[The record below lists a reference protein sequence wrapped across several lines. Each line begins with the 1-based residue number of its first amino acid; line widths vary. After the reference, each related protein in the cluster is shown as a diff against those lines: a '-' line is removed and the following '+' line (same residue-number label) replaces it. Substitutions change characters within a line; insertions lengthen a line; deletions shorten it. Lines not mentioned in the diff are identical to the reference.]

1 MSFTLKVAIARMSH
15 ETNTFSRVETQITD
29 FNPCYGQEI
38 YEVYSNTQ
46 TELGGFLAILRD
58 HHIDVVPT
66 LAASAT
72 PSGPLV
78 YEDYRLIC
86 QKIVEGARAE
96 SDLDGMLLS
105 LHGAMVA
112 QDVPEAEGNLLQM
125 LRLSLGQSIPII
137 CTLDLHALVSEQ
149 IISQVDAIFGYNT
162 NPHVDQFD
170 RGVEAAN
177 YMVATLEG
185 KCHPITT
192 FTKLPMMP
200 PTINMRTTEGPMV
213 NLFEQARTMEE
224 NPQVINVSIFGG
236 FPYADVARVGSSI
249 VVVTENNRELAHQ
262 ISDQLGSAMWEC
274 RGDFLKALVSVDA
287 AVQRARSAEE
297 GPIILADVSD
307 NPGGGAPG
315 DGTVI
320 LQQLLESEVKDVGLA
335 IIKDPDAVKHAM
347 EVGIGEQFSTI
358 IGGKTDQHHGQPIQ
372 VSGVVKT
379 LTDGIFVNKAAR
391 AGMRVNVGKTAVI
404 DAAGI
409 EIILTEKSHAPND
422 PEIFR
427 RHGIEPFDKKV
438 LVLKSRGH
446 FRAAYEPYS
455 KEVIEVDAPG
465 ITSPNLSL
473 FTFHHIPRPMW
484 PFNES

>member
-1 MSFTLKVAIARMSH
+1 MSH
-15 ETNTFSRVETQITD
+15 ETNTFSCVETHLAD
-29 FNPCYGQEI
+29 FNPSYGHEI
-38 YEVYSNTQ
+38 FKVYGNTR
-46 TELGGFLAILRD
+46 TELGGFLKIL
-58 HHIDVVPT
+58 HHHDIDIVPT

-72 PSGPLV
+72 PSGPLIQK
-78 YEDYRLIC
+78 DYDNIC
-86 QKIVEGARAE
+86 QTIVDEVKEGNP
-96 SDLDGMLLS
+96 DGMLLS

-112 QDVPEAEGNLLQM
+112 QGVTEAEGTLLQM
-125 LRLSLGQSIPII
+125 LRHSLGTSIPII

-149 IISQVDAIFGYNT
+149 IISHIDAVFGYNT
-162 NPHVDQFD
+162 NPHVDQFE
-170 RGVEAAN
+170 RGVEAAEC
-177 YMVATLEG
+177 MVASLKEE
-185 KCHPITT
+185 CHPVTA

-213 NLFEQARTMEE
+213 DLFKQARAIEAD
-224 NPQVINVSIFGG
+224 PQVLNVSIFGG

-249 VVVTENNRELAHQ
+249 VVVTENNKELAQ
-262 ISDQLGSAMWEC
+262 NISDGLGSTMWE
-274 RGDFLKALVSVDA
+274 RRRDFLKSLVSVED
-287 AVQRARSAEE
+287 AVQRAQSAVE

-315 DGTVI
+315 DGSVI
-320 LQQLLESEVKDVGLA
+320 LQQLLKNGVKNVGFA
-335 IIKDPDAVKHAM
+335 IIKDPEAVDHAM
-347 EVGIGEQFSTI
+347 NVGIGNQFSTC

-379 LTDGIFVNKAAR
+379 LTDGIFINKAAR

-446 FRAAYEPYS
+446 FRAAYEPHA

-465 ITSPNLSL
+465 ITSPNLEW
-473 FTFHHIPRPMW
+473 FTFHEIPRPMW
-484 PFNES
+484 PLKGD

>member
-1 MSFTLKVAIARMSH
+1 LRVAIARMSH
-15 ETNTFSRVETQITD
+15 ETNTFSCVETHLAD
-29 FNPCYGQEI
+29 FNPSYGHEI
-38 YEVYSNTQ
+38 FKVYGNTR
-46 TELGGFLAILRD
+46 TELGGFLKIL
-58 HHIDVVPT
+58 HHYDIDIVPT

-78 YEDYRLIC
+78 QEDYGYIC
-86 QKIVEGARAE
+86 QTIVDEGSE
-96 SDLDGMLLS
+96 GNPDGMLLS

-112 QDVPEAEGNLLQM
+112 QGVTEAEGTLLQM
-125 LRLSLGQSIPII
+125 LRHSLGTSIPII
-137 CTLDLHALVSEQ
+137 CTLDLHALVSDQ
-149 IISQVDAIFGYNT
+149 IISHVDAVFGYDT
-162 NPHVDQFD
+162 NPHVDQFE
-170 RGVEAAN
+170 RGVEAAEC
-177 YMVATLEG
+177 MVASLKER
-185 KCHPITT
+185 CHPVTA
-192 FTKLPMMP
+192 FAKLPMMP

-213 NLFEQARTMEE
+213 DLFKQARALEAD
-224 NPQVINVSIFGG
+224 PQVLNVSIFGG

-249 VVVTENNRELAHQ
+249 VVVTENNRELAQ
-262 ISDQLGSAMWEC
+262 NISDGLGSTMWE
-274 RGDFLKALVSVDA
+274 RRSDFLKSLISVEDA
-287 AVQRARSAEE
+287 VHRAQSAVE

-320 LQQLLESEVKDVGLA
+320 LQQLLKNGVKNVGFA
-335 IIKDPDAVKHAM
+335 IIKDPEAVDHAM
-347 EVGIGEQFSTI
+347 NVGIGNRFSTF
-358 IGGKTDQHHGQPIQ
+358 IGGKTDPHHGQPIQ
-372 VSGVVKT
+372 VSGVVTT
-379 LTDGIFVNKAAR
+379 LTDGIFINKAAR

-409 EIILTEKSHAPND
+409 EIILTERSHAPND

-446 FRAAYEPYS
+446 FRAAYEPHA

-465 ITSPNLSL
+465 ITSPNLGW

-484 PFNES
+484 PLKGD

>member
-1 MSFTLKVAIARMSH
+1 MSH
-15 ETNTFSRVETQITD
+15 ETNTFSRVETHLKD

-38 YEVYSNTQ
+38 YEVYGNTR
-46 TELGGFLAILRD
+46 TELGGFLDMLQRNNIE
-58 HHIDVVPT
+58 IVPT

-78 YEDYRLIC
+78 HEDYSFIC
-86 QKIVEGARAE
+86 QKIIDGVKD
-96 SDLDGMLLS
+96 SSLLDGMLLS

-112 QDVPEAEGNLLQM
+112 QGVPEAEGKLLQR
-125 LRLSLGQSIPII
+125 LRLLLGQTIPII
-137 CTLDLHALVSEQ
+137 CTLDLHALISEQ
-149 IISQVDAIFGYNT
+149 MISQVNAIFGYNT
-162 NPHVDQFD
+162 NPHIDQYE
-170 RGVEAAN
+170 RGVEAAEC
-177 YMVATLEG
+177 MVATL
-185 KCHPITT
+185 KRSSQPVTA
-192 FTKLPMMP
+192 FTKLSMMP

-213 NLFEQARTMEE
+213 TLFEQARAREA
-224 NPQVINVSIFGG
+224 NPQVINVSVFGG
-236 FPYADVARVGSSI
+236 FPYADITRVGSSI
-249 VVVTENNRELAHQ
+249 VVVTENNKDLAQQ
-262 ISDQLGSAMWEC
+262 ISNELGSAMWGC
-274 RGDFLKALVSVDA
+274 RSDFLKALVSVETA
-287 AVQRARSAEE
+287 IQRAQSAEE
-297 GPIILADVSD
+297 GPIILADISD

-315 DGTVI
+315 DGTTI
-320 LQQLLESEVKDVGLA
+320 LQQLLEYSVKNVGFA

-347 EVGIGEQFSTI
+347 EVGIGESFSI
-358 IGGKTDQHHGQPIQ
+358 KIGGKTDQHHGQPIQ

-379 LTDGIFVNKAAR
+379 LTDGIFINKAVR

-427 RHGIEPFDKKV
+427 RNGIEPFDKKI

-446 FRAAYEPYS
+446 FRAAYEPYA

-473 FTFHHIPRPMW
+473 FTFRHIPRPMW
-484 PFNES
+484 PISEDSG

>member
-1 MSFTLKVAIARMSH
+1 MSH
-15 ETNTFSRVETQITD
+15 ETNTFSSVETHISD
-29 FNPCYGQEI
+29 FNPCYRQEI
-38 YEVYSNTQ
+38 FKVYGNTR
-46 TELGGFLAILRD
+46 TELGGFLTILHRND
-58 HHIDVVPT
+58 IDVVPT
-66 LAASAT
+66 LAVSAT

-78 YEDYRLIC
+78 QEDYDYIC
-86 QKIVEGARAE
+86 RKIVDDVREGNI
-96 SDLDGMLLS
+96 DGILLS
-105 LHGAMVA
+105 LHGAMVV
-112 QDVPEAEGNLLQM
+112 QNVPEAEGKLLQI
-125 LRLSLGQSIPII
+125 LRQSLGKSIPII

-149 IISQVDAIFGYNT
+149 IISHVDAVFGYDT

-170 RGVEAAN
+170 RGVEAAEC
-177 YMVATLEG
+177 MVATLNG
-185 KCHPITT
+185 KCRPVTV

-213 NLFEQARTMEE
+213 NLFKQAKAIET

-249 VVVTENNRELAHQ
+249 VVVTDSNRGLAQ
-262 ISDQLGSAMWEC
+262 EISDELGSAMWEK
-274 RGDFLKALVSVDA
+274 RSDFLKALVSVEDA
-287 AVQRARSAEE
+287 IQRAQNAVE

-320 LQQLLESEVKDVGLA
+320 LQQLLEYGVKNVGFA

-347 EVGIGEQFSTI
+347 NAGIGNQFSMF

-379 LTDGIFVNKAAR
+379 LTDGIFINKAAR

-409 EIILTEKSHAPND
+409 EIIITEKSHAPND

-446 FRAAYEPYS
+446 FRAAYEPYA

-465 ITSPNLSL
+465 ITSPNLRL
-473 FTFHHIPRPMW
+473 FSFHHIPRPMW
-484 PFNES
+484 PFSKD

>member
-1 MSFTLKVAIARMSH
+1 MSH
-15 ETNTFSRVETQITD
+15 ETNTFSQVETQLKD

-38 YEVYSNTQ
+38 SEVYGNTR
-46 TELGGFLAILRD
+46 TELGGFLAILQQ
-58 HHIDVVPT
+58 HNIETVPT

-78 YEDYRLIC
+78 HEDYKLIC
-86 QKIVEGARAE
+86 QKIVDGVRDAGI
-96 SDLDGMLLS
+96 LDGILLS

-112 QDVPEAEGNLLQM
+112 QGVSEAEGNLLQR
-125 LRLSLGQSIPII
+125 LRLLLGQTIPII

-149 IISQVDAIFGYNT
+149 MISQADAIFGYNT
-162 NPHVDQFD
+162 NPHIDQYE
-170 RGVEAAN
+170 RGVEAAEC
-177 YMVATLEG
+177 MIATLKG
-185 KCHPITT
+185 MSHPVTV

-213 NLFEQARTMEE
+213 NLFERARAMEAS
-224 NPQVINVSIFGG
+224 PQVINVSIFGG

-249 VVVTENNRELAHQ
+249 VVVTENNRDLAQ
-262 ISDQLGSAMWEC
+262 QTSNELGSAMWRHRFE
-274 RGDFLKALVSVDA
+274 FLKPLVSVET
-287 AVQRARSAEE
+287 AVQRTKNMCARAEE

-320 LQQLLESEVKDVGLA
+320 LQQLLEYGVKNVGFA
-335 IIKDPDAVKHAM
+335 VIKDPAAVQHAM
-347 EVGIGEQFSTI
+347 EVGIGEPFSI
-358 IGGKTDQHHGQPIQ
+358 KIGGKTDQHHGQPLQ

-379 LTDGIFVNKAAR
+379 LTDGIFVNKAVR
-391 AGMRVNVGKTAVI
+391 SGMRVNVGKTAVI

-427 RHGIEPFDKKV
+427 RNGIEPFDKEV

-446 FRAAYEPYS
+446 FRAAYEPYA

-473 FTFHHIPRPMW
+473 FTFRRIPRPMW
-484 PFNES
+484 PISEASG